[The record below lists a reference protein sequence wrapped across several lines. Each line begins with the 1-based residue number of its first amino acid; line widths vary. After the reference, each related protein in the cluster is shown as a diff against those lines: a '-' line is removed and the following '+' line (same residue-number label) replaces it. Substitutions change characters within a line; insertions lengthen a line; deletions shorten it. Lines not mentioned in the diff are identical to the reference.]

1 MEDWY
6 AVQCAKVRLRGRPIR
21 PAGHLAALLRRQAGH
36 RVRTEQQ
43 VRESKQRTPAA
54 GQKLS
59 EFGIRAVTRQ
69 HRSTEHTVPNRRTD
83 RPAFLGP
90 SDRQLGALA
99 VGCWAL
105 LVCFWLLRF
114 SRSPPMPGVRTIER
128 TRRLKA
134 TTRDKNTVC
143 VPHNLL
149 LWKWTFFHAPPTRF
163 HTRVSFEVEIL
174 SPDCV
179 TRTYAMSAWSGPS
192 MRTWG
197 ETMTF

>member
-1 MEDWY
+1 
-6 AVQCAKVRLRGRPIR
+6 
-21 PAGHLAALLRRQAGH
+21 
-36 RVRTEQQ
+36 
-43 VRESKQRTPAA
+43 
-54 GQKLS
+54 
-59 EFGIRAVTRQ
+59 
-69 HRSTEHTVPNRRTD
+69 
-83 RPAFLGP
+83 
-90 SDRQLGALA
+90 
-99 VGCWAL
+99 
-105 LVCFWLLRF
+105 
-114 SRSPPMPGVRTIER
+114 MPGVRTIER